1 MSIAGADLLDL
12 AGPGAFDRGC
22 EYYREGR
29 VVELET
35 HADRTLALV
44 DGTTLYRVELRH
56 DKPEL
61 VGSCDCPASDNI
73 FFCKH
78 CVATALALRDEL
90 AASALATPKD
100 GGEALRDY
108 LTGLDTETLIS
119 HLMSVIHKDPAL
131 YQRLCSLAQV
141 EKGPADAKELKEDI
155 TRATPL
161 SGLFEPTQVRAYFR
175 RLAAT
180 LQGIAAVAD
189 QLAATELLDIALHTF
204 KRFDNALEHVDDSYG
219 YRYESQELAR
229 DIHCQALKRSSWPPE
244 RQAQHLLELALND
257 PGDQFAGVP
266 FDYADGIGAAGLEAF
281 FTEVET
287 RLAALPDLPVDASF
301 DEKLPY
307 LRLTHY
313 LRARAEGR
321 EDWDELIRVD
331 EITAT
336 TEIDFERLAASCLN
350 AGKPDLAVVWLRKAD
365 ALDPHERS
373 RRNELWSEA
382 HAGLGDWDAAVAARE
397 VAFRQDVSYQSF
409 QRLMAFAEQ
418 AERVESVRDS
428 AIQFL
433 RSGTRPG
440 VWPDEIHAYA
450 LVQVLREDRNY
461 TAMAEIAETR
471 IWSPE
476 RLQQVAYWLSKSAP
490 NCATPL
496 YEKAV
501 GEMIAKKTNSAYRS
515 AVDALF
521 KAKPVF
527 DARGAGAFDECLAR
541 IRATHNRKRNLMAEL
556 DEQLGAQW

>member
-1 MSIAGADLLDL
+1 MSVTDADLLDL
-12 AGPGAFDRGC
+12 AGPGAFDRGF

-35 HADRTLALV
+35 HADRTVGLV

-90 AASALATPKD
+90 AASALATSNDD
-100 GGEALRDY
+100 GEDLRNY

-131 YQRLCSLAQV
+131 YQRLRSLAQV
-141 EKGPADAKELKEDI
+141 KKGPADAKELKKDI

-180 LQGIAAVAD
+180 LQGIAAIADELPAVA
-189 QLAATELLDIALHTF
+189 LLDIALHTF
-204 KRFDNALEHVDDSYG
+204 KRLDNALEHVDDSYG
-219 YRYESQELAR
+219 YRYESQELAH
-229 DIHCQALKRSSWPPE
+229 DIHCLALKRSSWPPK
-244 RQAQHLLELALND
+244 RQAEHLLELALND

-266 FDYADGIGAAGLEAF
+266 FDYVDGIGVAGLEAF

-287 RLAALPDLPVDASF
+287 RLTALPDLPVDASF
-301 DEKLPY
+301 DDKLPY

-313 LRARAEGR
+313 LRARAEEQ
-321 EDWDELIRVD
+321 EDWNELIRLD

-336 TEIDFERLAASCLN
+336 TEIDFERLAASCLK

-373 RRNELWSEA
+373 RRNDLWSEA
-382 HAGLGDWDAAVAARE
+382 HAELGDWDAAVAARE
-397 VAFRQDVSYQSF
+397 VAFRRDVSYESF
-409 QRLMAFAEQ
+409 QRLMAFAER
-418 AERVESVRDS
+418 ADRVDSVRDS
-428 AIQFL
+428 VIQFL
-433 RSGTRPG
+433 RSGTKPG

-450 LVQVLREDRNY
+450 LVQILREDRDY
-461 TAMAEIAETR
+461 QPMSKTAETR

-476 RLQQVAYWLSKSAP
+476 RLQQVAYWLSESAP
-490 NCATPL
+490 RCAMPL

-501 GEMIAKKTNSAYRS
+501 SEMITKKTNSAYRS
-515 AVDALF
+515 AVHTLL

-527 DARGAGAFDECLAR
+527 DASGAGAFDECLAR
-541 IRATHNRKRNLMAEL
+541 IRATHHRKRNLMAQL
-556 DEQLGAQW
+556 DERLGRA